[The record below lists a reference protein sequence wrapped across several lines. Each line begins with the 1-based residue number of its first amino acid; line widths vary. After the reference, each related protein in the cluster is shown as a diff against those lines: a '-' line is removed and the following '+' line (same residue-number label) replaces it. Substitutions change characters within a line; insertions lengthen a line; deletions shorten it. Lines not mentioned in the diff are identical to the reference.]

1 MLNTRPEGK
10 DELEDWC
17 GSWYQNFRREELE
30 EIGIKYGRVEED
42 FQEGQGL
49 CRAVESLMTMRD

>member
-1 MLNTRPEGK
+1 MLNTGPEGK

-42 FQEGQGL
+42 FKRTKACAGL
-49 CRAVESLMTMRD
+49 SSHL